1 MRVLVVNSQ
10 IGVMQH
16 LLKGIPA
23 CRVDD
28 RMRLSPGQTA
38 QCENP
43 TVLLPGPARSAVT
56 SKVPSTA

>member
-1 MRVLVVNSQ
+1 MRVLIDISQ

-43 TVLLPGPARSAVT
+43 VLLPGPARSVT
-56 SKVPSTA
+56 SEVPSIA